1 MDLYEFVIPAVEAIH
16 SWNGTERVELTE
28 GDEFKIE
35 SDGVDILRLPIP
47 VGKTYSI
54 RIRLTVE
61 EV

>member
-1 MDLYEFVIPAVEAIH
+1 MDLHQTVIPAKEEKR
-16 SWNGTERVELTE
+16 SWSGTGRYELTE

-47 VGKTYSI
+47 EGKTYSI
-54 RIRLTVE
+54 RIKLSIE